1 MPNNHVRETQ
11 EALTTQVLAAMSENP
26 TGWAKPW
33 REILTHTPHNATTG
47 KAYQGGNVL
56 YLAMVQMAKGYPTT
70 RWATYKQWESVG
82 AQVRKGEKGTAMV
95 KWGRTVCKGHSKDE
109 SCDKCGRMYASAF
122 TVFNAEQVDGWVAP
136 VVEELTC
143 GERFEVAERWF
154 AAVGA
159 GVVEGGDRACYS
171 PVTDRIT
178 VPRFAQFVDG
188 AAYYATLAHEHAHWT
203 GHESRLNRDLA
214 GRFGSESYAVEEL
227 VAELTA
233 VFVCAELGVAAVPRE
248 DHAAYLASWLKV
260 LKSDVK
266 ALWRACSEA
275 QKALGFMVGEV
286 ESRVAVAA

>member
-1 MPNNHVRETQ
+1 MSKAQDTFEAMTAEFVRRI
-11 EALTTQVLAAMSENP
+11 EAGQAGEWN
-26 TGWAKPW
+26 KPW
-33 REILTHTPHNATTG
+33 VDLGEGLPRNAVTNVT
-47 KAYQGGNVL
+47 YRGGNALIGLMSAGSNGWVS
-56 YLAMVQMAKGYPTT
+56 QW
-70 RWATYKQWESVG
+70 WATYKQWESVG

-95 KWGRTVCKGHSKDE
+95 KWGRTVCKGHGKDE

-159 GVVEGGDRACYS
+159 DVVEGGDRACYS

-227 VAELTA
+227 VAELAA

-248 DHAAYLASWLKV
+248 DHAAYLANWLKV

-275 QKALGFMVGEV
+275 QKALGFMVAEV
-286 ESRVAVAA
+286 ESRVAVAV